1 MIISFGV
8 FMDSV
13 ERGYDYLED
22 NTLFYG
28 EIPHRRAVEIA
39 DYEFFWDNLN
49 ELAPFGS
56 EEGYI
61 AFTELAQWMRNNPQ
75 VPMIEYVKWV
85 LDCWDINFE
94 DFDDSIIEA
103 ESICKIINDLDFDEE
118 LMMLDVTI
126 IASGFGQ
133 LVLKGRIDENI
144 KNVIHLSLLRQM
156 NSYVLDAFLG
166 AEEEMKYERYLYLQ
180 KLLEILEEA

>member
-61 AFTELAQWMRNNPQ
+61 AFTELAQWMRNNPR
-75 VPMIEYVKWV
+75 EK
-85 LDCWDINFE
+85 
-94 DFDDSIIEA
+94 
-103 ESICKIINDLDFDEE
+103 
-118 LMMLDVTI
+118 
-126 IASGFGQ
+126 SGP
-133 LVLKGRIDENI
+133 K
-144 KNVIHLSLLRQM
+144 
-156 NSYVLDAFLG
+156 
-166 AEEEMKYERYLYLQ
+166 
-180 KLLEILEEA
+180 